1 MNKLSNITKQMVN
14 QPTRLGSTGVGGSA
28 SISKWATVTKYLGL
42 GLLVL
47 AIMATA
53 IMNAVGGGLSR
64 LRQYQSA
71 GAVNDTNSGISTYA
85 AGADGAASIISF
97 TFTNATG
104 GASDGRNVAITSPDG
119 GGIATGRHTMNV
131 ATNSIAGYTVTVEG
145 SGSSTALSPV
155 DFGGGTT
162 TNNHLINPV
171 AGTLGSPS
179 VLGSNTWGM
188 AIPGHS
194 GYSAE
199 SVYTAG
205 LPVASGGTN
214 GGVENAANQATL
226 QIATFGQIPTKTN
239 AEIVLESNQASGPSH
254 DGAAAD
260 TQNIYY
266 GANVESTLQAGEYSA
281 HITYTATVKLP
292 PAPTNLSVQPNQ
304 YELGSGEPNTIT
316 ISATSGLASTYNVWI
331 DLNSNNTYDANE
343 QCTNLNVASD
353 TTLTC
358 NIPTDES
365 ITTDT
370 PYTIYVQTQA
380 SMPTPITNAF
390 TYTKQT
396 GITTITDGTVAVD
409 IDDGMIPVIYND
421 GTSNWES
428 LTTAEAKTSGTW
440 YDYGA
445 KKWANA
451 VTVKN
456 PDTYKNQ
463 HKTVSSSDIL
473 GYWVYIPRYA
483 YKVMRYSVNDKYVSD
498 STATSNGGF
507 EIVFETKDTPK
518 KIPTACSN
526 SNSNQYYQDCSNVS
540 QDYGATTGTAWAT
553 HPAFTWGT
561 EELNG
566 FWIGKFETTGTRTA
580 PTVKPNQHANVSEY
594 IGEFY
599 SAAKSIGVE
608 DKNNQYGGASSDDT
622 TSGLKQN
629 SHNLAI
635 STSHMLKNSE
645 WGAVAYLSAS
655 KYGAGVNNVQIN
667 SAYPSSSTD
676 ADGTSSRYGIT
687 GCGPSSNGS
696 TSTYTDGTALNAS
709 TIESPT
715 ACSSN
720 TARAYNGSLGVL
732 ASTTNNVYGV
742 YDMSGGAWEYVMG
755 SYTTNA
761 SQSSTNYFSNA
772 TKPPYVDLYVNSTFS
787 GTYYTN
793 NNLCTWTAC
802 GGHALYETKNVQ
814 SVSGGSQAWGGE
826 YSYFVDSSYPW
837 FLGGGNAGGGSFAV
851 VFASYGNDGR
861 TGSSYGFRVALLSL
875 PQG

>member
-1 MNKLSNITKQMVN
+1 MNKLSGITKRMVN
-14 QPTRLGSTGVGGSA
+14 QPTRLGLTGVGGSA
-28 SISKWATVTKYLGL
+28 SISQWAAVTKYLGL

-53 IMNAVGGGLSR
+53 IMNAVGVGLSR
-64 LRQYQSA
+64 LKQYQSA
-71 GAVNDTNSGISTYA
+71 GATDDANSGISTYA
-85 AGADGAASIISF
+85 TNVSDAASILSF
-97 TFTNATG
+97 TFTSATG

-131 ATNSIAGYTVTVEG
+131 TTNSIAGYTVTVEG
-145 SGSSTALSPV
+145 SGNSTALSPV

-199 SVYTAG
+199 SAYTAG

-226 QIATFGQIPTKTN
+226 QTATFGQIPTKTN

-266 GANVESTLQAGEYSA
+266 GANVEPTLQAGEYFT

-292 PAPTNLSVQPNQ
+292 AEPTGLSVQPNT
-304 YELGSGEPNTIT
+304 YELGSGDPSTIT

-331 DLNSNNTYDANE
+331 DINSNGSYDSNE
-343 QCTNLNVASD
+343 QCTNLNVASG

-380 SMPTPITNAF
+380 STPAPIANAF

-396 GITTITDGTVAVD
+396 GSTTINSGTVSVD
-409 IDDGMIPVIYND
+409 IDDSMIPVIYTGTTSTPGGKWTSVSIADIKADPTKWFDYTGASTNGD
-421 GTSNWES
+421 GPH
-428 LTTAEAKTSGTW
+428 
-440 YDYGA
+440 
-445 KKWANA
+445 WANA

-456 PDTYKNQ
+456 PENYRESGIDIPRNQ
-463 HKTVSSSDIL
+463 IK

-483 YKVMRYSVNDKYVSD
+483 YRVQRRDASNSEVSAQNFD
-498 STATSNGGF
+498 
-507 EIVFETKDTPK
+507 IVFETKDTPK
-518 KIPTACSN
+518 KTPAACSGNYLSCSN
-526 SNSNQYYQDCSNVS
+526 STYPNTTS
-540 QDYGATTGTAWAT
+540 QDDPLNSQTAWAT

-566 FWIGKFETTGTRTA
+566 FWIGKFETTGSIKD
-580 PTVKPNQHANVSEY
+580 PTVLPNQYHKANEY
-594 IGEFY
+594 IGVFY
-599 SAAKSIGVE
+599 DIAKSIGQP
-608 DKNNQYGGASSDDT
+608 DPNNTYGNGTAT
-622 TSGLKQN
+622 TSN
-629 SHNLAI
+629 AHNLAI
-635 STSHMLKNSE
+635 LSSHMLKNSE
-645 WGAVAYLSAS
+645 WGAVAYLAS
-655 KYGAGVNNVQIN
+655 SEYGAGITNGQSNVQMN
-667 SAYPSSSTD
+667 SSSDDSTGSY
-676 ADGTSSRYGIT
+676 DGDGKASASIT

-696 TSTYTDGTALNAS
+696 TRTYS
-709 TIESPT
+709 
-715 ACSSN
+715 CSGNISHQ
-720 TARAYNGSLGVL
+720 YQSDIGQL
-732 ASTTNNVYGV
+732 ASTTNNEYGV

-755 SYTTNA
+755 NYA
-761 SQSSTNYFSNA
+761 GDDLSQSGGNTTYMKTA
-772 TKPPYVDLYVNSTFS
+772 VKPPYVDIYNIV
-787 GTYYTN
+787 GN
-793 NNLCTWTAC
+793 NDCTWNTSGSGC
-802 GGHALYETKNVQ
+802 GGHALFETAGW
-814 SVSGGSQAWGGE
+814 SGDL
-826 YSYFVDSSYPW
+826 SYFVTSSSPW
-837 FLGGGNAGGGSFAV
+837 FLRGGDWRNGTNAG
-851 VFASYGNDGR
+851 VF
-861 TGSSYGFRVALLSL
+861 GSSGDIGSYYYGYGFRVALSAV